1 MQKIMFNDRYEL
13 TKAVLEGRKTQTR
26 KICKY
31 SRPNES
37 YDIVFP
43 VFEPKDYDN
52 EGNNTSALN
61 YAFGWRNDECMFTG
75 WNKPHYKVGE
85 IVAIAQSY
93 KNAGFRPDKVLYRSI
108 PEIDGYVKET
118 AYCQKGW
125 NNKMYVAPNLMPH
138 QIRITNVR
146 IQHLQDISEDD
157 CLAEGVYKGQCG
169 SIDTHLMDAYYYR
182 GNIQP
187 YCTPREAY
195 AALIDKVSGKGTWEH
210 NPWVFVY
217 EFELVK

>member
-1 MQKIMFNDRYEL
+1 MQKIMFNDQYEL

-26 KICKY
+26 IICKY

-43 VFEPKDYDN
+43 IFEPKDYDN
-52 EGNNTSALN
+52 KGNNTSALN
-61 YAFGWRNDECMFTG
+61 YAFGWRNDEGMFTG

-85 IVAIAQSY
+85 IVAIAQRY
-93 KNAGFRPDKVLYRSI
+93 ADINIEPFPFCEAGWR
-108 PEIDGYVKET
+108 
-118 AYCQKGW
+118 
-125 NNKMYVAPNLMPH
+125 NKMRVKADLMPH
-138 QIRITNVR
+138 QIKITNIR
-146 IQHLQDISEDD
+146 IQRLQDISDED

-195 AALIDKVSGKGTWEH
+195 AALIDKVSGKDTWEH